1 MENDKI
7 ETFLDK
13 HWTPEDEKTFWED
26 EKTFLER
33 MKICKGKRKD
43 GKDGKC
49 TNVYN
54 HNGGC
59 WTCPIENGLY
69 EPEELRN
76 DN

>member
-1 MENDKI
+1 MESDKT

-13 HWTPEDEKTFWED
+13 YWTPEKEKEFW
-26 EKTFLER
+26 ER
-33 MKICKGKRKD
+33 MKICKGERAD

-49 TNVYN
+49 IDVNK
-54 HNGGC
+54 HNLGC
-59 WTCPIENGLY
+59 YCCPVEAGLY